1 MASVT
6 ELAYTL
12 TTAKRIIS
20 TNFPVIKRNDRR
32 IKNKCSLMRWQ
43 NTAGI
48 TKQSFIHFALIH
60 AHISHLLNL
69 NTVISLTVVLMLD
82 EKENKNNQQA

>member
-12 TTAKRIIS
+12 TAAKRIIS
-20 TNFPVIKRNDRR
+20 TNFPVIKKNDRR
-32 IKNKCSLMRWQ
+32 IKHKCSLMRWQ

-48 TKQSFIHFALIH
+48 TKQSFIHFALIQ
-60 AHISHLLNL
+60 ANIPHLSVELKNSRFTYSSLN
-69 NTVISLTVVLMLD
+69 VG
-82 EKENKNNQQA
+82 

>member
-12 TTAKRIIS
+12 TAAKRIIS

-60 AHISHLLNL
+60 AHISHLYAEPKTQSFHL
-69 NTVISLTVVLMLD
+69 
-82 EKENKNNQQA
+82 Q